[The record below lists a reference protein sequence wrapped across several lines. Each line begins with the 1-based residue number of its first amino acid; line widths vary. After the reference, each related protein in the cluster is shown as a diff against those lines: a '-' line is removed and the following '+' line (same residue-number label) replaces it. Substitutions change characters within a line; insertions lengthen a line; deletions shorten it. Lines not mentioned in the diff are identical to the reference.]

1 MQAREEF
8 FHSSKFYNFIND
20 RGGRVL
26 LTAIDAPETEWAS
39 PTAAFQAALEH
50 EQKVTALINGL
61 VNLALEEKDHA
72 ANIFLQWF
80 VTEQVEEE
88 QSVGEVLQQLR
99 LIGDGGNGIFML
111 DKELGTRAIS
121 PTVAAAM
128 TGTRRRPPDPFTGFI
143 RGAGFFP
150 RENRPLPTPAAFTAA
165 GRSTENAY
173 VRVERERHQNA
184 GHGLEMEEKGKKYY
198 DERWRPAGTSWAGTS
213 SVCWPTMKIQH
224 MKRIREIH
232 DSIRGGGSWSAAA
245 DFEPVHGLRK
255 CSANWPGNRRSISAP
270 PPATWRPSTSASS
283 SSRPA

>member
-1 MQAREEF
+1 MLSERIQDALNRQLNAEAYSGYLYLSMAAYFESTGLKGCATWMYMQAREEF

-72 ANIFLQWF
+72 TNIFLQWF

-99 LIGDGGNGIFML
+99 LIVDGGNGNFML

-128 TGTRRRPPDPFTGFI
+128 TGTP
-143 RGAGFFP
+143 A
-150 RENRPLPTPAAFTAA
+150 PAA
-165 GRSTENAY
+165 
-173 VRVERERHQNA
+173 
-184 GHGLEMEEKGKKYY
+184 
-198 DERWRPAGTSWAGTS
+198 
-213 SVCWPTMKIQH
+213 
-224 MKRIREIH
+224 
-232 DSIRGGGSWSAAA
+232 
-245 DFEPVHGLRK
+245 
-255 CSANWPGNRRSISAP
+255 
-270 PPATWRPSTSASS
+270 
-283 SSRPA
+283 